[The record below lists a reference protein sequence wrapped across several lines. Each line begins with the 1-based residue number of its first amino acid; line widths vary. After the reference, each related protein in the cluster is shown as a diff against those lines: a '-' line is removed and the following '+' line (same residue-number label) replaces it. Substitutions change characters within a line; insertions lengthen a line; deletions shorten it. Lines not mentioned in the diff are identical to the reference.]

1 MLFHMYSIITNTAC
15 SFPSVVPFISS
26 DFRHQMD
33 DYDLWIFNRT
43 QRKKKKNIK
52 IFQYNKC
59 QRIWNN
65 VKLHYWN
72 IFTYSIACESYVHM
86 QTNCCFHKFVPSLKS
101 LNNFSILIYSS
112 KKKKVKSCYGY
123 CFKYSICAILNS
135 SYVIGYESTW
145 HLSISSLDQSLFHFT
160 VPSFHNYQLQSAAK
174 TAKSAALAAIPV
186 GKPVHYSALRKQI
199 ERFMST
205 DQMNICEMGNKW
217 EYMSGITLRCHSKS
231 RSVGWI

>member
-43 QRKKKKNIK
+43 QRKKKNTLRFFNI
-52 IFQYNKC
+52 I
-59 QRIWNN
+59 N
-65 VKLHYWN
+65 VKEFGIMWSSITE
-72 IFTYSIACESYVHM
+72 IFSLIPLLVNHMCTCKQIAVFTNLFLLWSHWTISAYSYIQA
-86 QTNCCFHKFVPSLKS
+86 
-101 LNNFSILIYSS
+101 
-112 KKKKVKSCYGY
+112 KKKKVTSCYGY